1 MGPHVRGSRRRADL
15 RRPLQYRDLFVS
27 SRSIRCRGGDH
38 MVLGIWRRGLA
49 FSLFA
54 LLTAGPVSAQVT
66 GSIAGTV
73 RDSSGAVLPGV
84 TVTIKGPAL
93 QRQSVTVTTVADG
106 TYRIPLLPP
115 GVY

>member
-1 MGPHVRGSRRRADL
+1 
-15 RRPLQYRDLFVS
+15 
-27 SRSIRCRGGDH
+27 
-38 MVLGIWRRGLA
+38 MVLEPWRRGLA
-49 FSLFA
+49 CSLFA
-54 LLTAGPVSAQVT
+54 LVIAGPVSAQVT
-66 GSIAGTV
+66 GSIAGTI

-115 GVY
+115 GVYDVAVELTGFATQTRRGIDIGLDQPLKIDHRLLPRE